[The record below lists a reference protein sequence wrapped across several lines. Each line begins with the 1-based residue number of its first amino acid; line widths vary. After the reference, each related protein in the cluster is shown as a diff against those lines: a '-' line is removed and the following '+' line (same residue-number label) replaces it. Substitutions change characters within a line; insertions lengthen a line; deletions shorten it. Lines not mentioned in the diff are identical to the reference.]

1 MHSTGAH
8 YFRYARD
15 RKLKAQSLV
24 YINFWESLGFY
35 QEGAMR
41 IARSHSSYVAVQCQT
56 ISPCSHLSNITG
68 TGHLSPSSNWSGRR
82 PFTAEMFGVQVPLGI
97 L

>member
-1 MHSTGAH
+1 MSPAVELASTMWSIVRSIILKKNQKMHSTGAH

-24 YINFWESLGFY
+24 YINFRESLGFY

-41 IARSHSSYVAVQCQT
+41 IARSHFVCG
-56 ISPCSHLSNITG
+56 SPVSDNLT
-68 TGHLSPSSNWSGRR
+68 L
-82 PFTAEMFGVQVPLGI
+82 
-97 L
+97 